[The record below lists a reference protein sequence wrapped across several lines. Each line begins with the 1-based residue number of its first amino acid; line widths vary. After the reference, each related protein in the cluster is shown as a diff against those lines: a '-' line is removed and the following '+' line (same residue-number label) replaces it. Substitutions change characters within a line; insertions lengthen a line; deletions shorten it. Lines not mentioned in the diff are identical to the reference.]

1 MSLVSIQVPQPN
13 LASGSLSTQL
23 TGNTSLFRV
32 SPYLSFV
39 WEFFPTSFHM
49 ESYMESYICDSI
61 FPLIF
66 QREKRIA
73 QKEKKSWMDCQRG
86 LSRFV
91 SKTNSI
97 PSLYVPRLYTGTC
110 CKVWALSGPTLAF
123 MSRTA
128 SQTSLYPPQ

>member
-32 SPYLSFV
+32 SPYLSSV

-49 ESYMESYICDSI
+49 ESYICNSI

-66 QREKRIA
+66 QLEKRIA
-73 QKEKKSWMDCQRG
+73 QKEKKKKLGG
-86 LSRFV
+86 LPERIVPFRVKDRFN
-91 SKTNSI
+91 SK
-97 PSLYVPRLYTGTC
+97 SLCPQ
-110 CKVWALSGPTLAF
+110 ALHWDML
-123 MSRTA
+123 
-128 SQTSLYPPQ
+128 